1 MQKNFEEKTNFAS
14 IRSVEVS
21 CDRQTELGV
30 LAGLETLASD
40 GWVACAGW
48 VSAYAL
54 WPSALQPHAAPCD
67 WLRLEV
73 VFYHQH
79 Q

>member
-1 MQKNFEEKTNFAS
+1 MATFTMQKNFEEKTNFAS

-40 GWVACAGW
+40 G
-48 VSAYAL
+48 
-54 WPSALQPHAAPCD
+54 
-67 WLRLEV
+67 
-73 VFYHQH
+73 
-79 Q
+79 